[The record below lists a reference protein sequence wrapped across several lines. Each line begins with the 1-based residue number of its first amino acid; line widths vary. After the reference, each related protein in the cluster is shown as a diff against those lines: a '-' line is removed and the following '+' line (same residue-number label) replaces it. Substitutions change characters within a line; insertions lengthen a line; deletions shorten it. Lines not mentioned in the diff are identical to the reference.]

1 MEPLQASCSHNW
13 QLCRSWILLV
23 TLPSIALHGSIVSVF
38 AVWQVLT
45 VTSRLLT
52 DEHRLIDKFDRL
64 WINERDIKHNK
75 KKIIKTKIQDIPKM
89 LRHPQTEI
97 HTFFFENFHSFLN
110 ESLTKNTRHETRNRY
125 VTVVLATSCRSSTNR
140 FKQCISKKVC
150 WIFIYLFIVCKFD
163 IFYFYKKYLLYST
176 HFL

>member
-97 HTFFFENFHSFLN
+97 HTFFFENFHCFLN

-140 FKQCISKKVC
+140 FKQCTFEESVLN
-150 WIFIYLFIVCKFD
+150 IYLFIHCLQ
-163 IFYFYKKYLLYST
+163 IRYFL
-176 HFL
+176 FL

>member
-75 KKIIKTKIQDIPKM
+75 KNNNKDKNTRYPKNVE
-89 LRHPQTEI
+89 TS
-97 HTFFFENFHSFLN
+97 TNWDSYFFFENFHSFLN

-125 VTVVLATSCRSSTNR
+125 VTIVLATSCRSSTNR

-163 IFYFYKKYLLYST
+163 IFYR
-176 HFL
+176 